1 LKAIK
6 KLTGETVIYGMPSII
21 GRFLNWWLNPYW
33 TYIFLDQAQVGSI
46 INIYAYVAFLFV
58 ILTYGLETGF
68 FRFATKEGDAKNVFS
83 TSLLSL
89 IFTSI
94 SFVLLVFV
102 FKDNIAAALDIAG
115 KPEYVTIMGITI
127 ALDVISTI
135 PFAKLRLQHRPIR
148 FAYIKFIN
156 IGINIVLNI
165 VFLSLVPWLIKVF
178 PGGFISKIYDPD
190 FGIGYVFLSNLI
202 SSIVTLILL
211 LPEMWVKVVFDF
223 ALWKKM
229 LGYSIP
235 ILIVGITGMIN
246 QNIDKILLPEMLPAS
261 AEPMKQLGIYGTAFK
276 MAVLLNMFIQAFRFA
291 FEPFFFAQKTDG
303 DSKNMYA
310 IVMKYFIIIGLI
322 IFLFMSTFIDLFM
335 KINDSQY
342 RGAVGVVPIILMANL
357 FMGIYFNLSLW
368 YKLTDTTKYG
378 AYQGILGSVITIII
392 NILLI
397 PVMGYY
403 ACAIAILACFIVMT
417 VVSYLRGNNIFPINY
432 DLKSFAFYLVISVVL
447 FGIYWFFRSADS
459 PKYWLAILLNIIFFV
474 IIFKKEKAEFLSIFK
489 NTTTEKV

>member
-21 GRFLNWWLNPYW
+21 GRFLNWWLNPFW
-33 TYIFLDQAQVGSI
+33 TYVFLDQAQVGII

-68 FRFATKEGDAKNVFS
+68 FRFANKDGYSKNVFS

-102 FKDNIAAALDIAG
+102 FKDNIASVLDIAG

-156 IGINIVLNI
+156 IGINIFFNI
-165 VFLSLVPWLIKVF
+165 LFLAVIPKLIKVN
-178 PGGFISKIYDPD
+178 PTGFLSKFYDPD

-202 SSIVTLILL
+202 SSVITLILL
-211 LPEMWVKVVFDF
+211 LPEMWVKVVFDY

-229 LGYSIP
+229 LSYSFP
-235 ILIVGITGMIN
+235 ILIVGVTGMIN
-246 QNIDKILLPEMLPAS
+246 QNVDKILLPQMLPDS

-291 FEPFFFAQKTDG
+291 FEPFFFSQKADG
-303 DSKNMYA
+303 ESKKMYA
-310 IVMKYFIIIGLI
+310 IVMKYFVILGLI

-335 KINDSQY
+335 KINASQY
-342 RGAVGVVPIILMANL
+342 RDGLGIVPIVLMANF

-378 AYQGILGSVITIII
+378 AYQGILGSVVTIGINLLFIPII
-392 NILLI
+392 
-397 PVMGYY
+397 GYY
-403 ACAIAILACFIVMT
+403 ACAIAILACFVVMT
-417 VVSYLRGNNIFPINY
+417 VVSYWRGNKIFPIDY
-432 DLKSFAFYLVISVVL
+432 DLKSFTFYLVVSSL
-447 FGIYWFFRSADS
+447 FFGIYWFFRKAES
-459 PKYWLAILLNIIFFV
+459 PHYWLAALINLAFLAIIFIKEKKDFQV
-474 IIFKKEKAEFLSIFK
+474 IFKK
-489 NTTTEKV
+489 TTNE